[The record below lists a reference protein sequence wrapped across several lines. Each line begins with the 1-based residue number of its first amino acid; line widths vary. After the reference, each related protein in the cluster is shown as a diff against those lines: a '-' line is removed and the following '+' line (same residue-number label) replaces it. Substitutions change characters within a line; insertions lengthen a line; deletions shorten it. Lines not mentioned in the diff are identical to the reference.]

1 MASLNDALIIGRSGV
16 LTHQERLNVISHNI
30 ANVDTP
36 GYHRQRAV
44 LAVNPPQR
52 PNLYQTRNYDIGT
65 GVRVDDV
72 VRDFNNLLESTLLKE
87 TSIYEKNALLADA
100 LGNLEGLMN
109 AGPEDALSTAMRQF
123 WSAWQDLANNADD
136 VAFRQV
142 VIERAITLVGQ
153 INYTADRLQEYR
165 AGIAAGGVGP
175 DFTGVIPRQVDEVN
189 SLASRIADL
198 NKRITTSEGQ
208 GINCND
214 LCDTRDQ
221 LLLKLSALVNTT
233 KATDGTITIDG
244 QVLISADGQTVNELM
259 IMDADSNPIQ
269 LSLDGAAVNIT
280 GGQIGGWVEAAS
292 FCEYYSGQ
300 LDILAGALIS
310 EVNAL
315 HISGYDLDGNDGLE
329 FFTGTTAADMAIN
342 TLIHDPANP
351 AMDNPRLIAAANTLH
366 DMGPPRI
373 PNVGDGANALEIA
386 DLCYADLAALGDM
399 TFNEFYAAMV
409 GDLGAAV
416 QTAETLA
423 GDGAQVISMLEDAI
437 QSESGVNLDEELIE
451 MLQAQR
457 AYQAAA
463 RIISTVD
470 EMLQVVLSM

>member
-36 GYHRQRAV
+36 GFHRQRAV

-72 VRDFNNLLESTLLKE
+72 VRDFNHLLEKTMLKE
-87 TSIYEKNALLADA
+87 ISVYEKNAQMATA
-100 LGNLEGLMN
+100 LGNLEGLLN
-109 AGPEDALSTAMRQF
+109 AGPEDALSMAMREF
-123 WSAWQDLANNADD
+123 WTGWQDLANNADD
-136 VAFRQV
+136 TAFRQV

-153 INYTADRLQEYR
+153 LNNTADRLQEYR
-165 AGIAAGGVGP
+165 TGIAAGGVGP
-175 DFTGVIPRQVDEVN
+175 DFTGVLPYQVEEVN
-189 SLASRIADL
+189 SMATRIADL
-198 NKRITTSEGQ
+198 NQRITSSEGQ

-214 LCDTRDQ
+214 LKDTRDN
-221 LLLKLSALVNTT
+221 LMVELNKLVNTT
-233 KATDGTITIDG
+233 QATDGTVTIDG
-244 QVLISADGQTVNELM
+244 QVLISADGATVNTLM

-269 LSLDGAAVNIT
+269 LSLDGAAVSIT
-280 GGQIGGWVEAAS
+280 GGSIGGWIETAT
-292 FCEYYSGQ
+292 FCEYFSAQ
-300 LDILAGALIS
+300 LDVLAGAMIS

-315 HISGYDLDGNDGLE
+315 HTSGYDLDGNDGLE
-329 FFTGTTAADMAIN
+329 FFTGTTAADIALN

-366 DMGPPRI
+366 EAGPPRI
-373 PNVGDGANALEIA
+373 PNVGDGGNALEIA
-386 DLCYADLAALGDM
+386 DLCYSDLAALGDM

-423 GDGAQVISMLEDAI
+423 GDGASVIGMLQDAI
-437 QSESGVNLDEELIE
+437 QAESGVNLDEELIE
-451 MLQAQR
+451 LLKAQR

-463 RIISTVD
+463 RIITTVD
-470 EMLQVVLSM
+470 EMIQTILSM